1 MRHSVVESEKRLARR
16 LNGGQGQRGS
26 AILYGM
32 NNLAE
37 REPQIAFRSV
47 EPRVARPELPPFR
60 QSRCYCSRASLIN
73 LMTTSVHVCT
83 HLLANGDFV
92 TALVFAL
99 DRTGG
104 ESLSNLAPGDNGQQ
118 EDRQRDDE
126 TSCLRVQGLMPYC
139 FFMRLAFT
147 LCNTVAKTGEIMC

>member
-1 MRHSVVESEKRLARR
+1 MRRHPPPQCVE
-16 LNGGQGQRGS
+16 RGS

-47 EPRVARPELPPFR
+47 EPRAARPELPPSR

-83 HLLANGDFV
+83 HLLANGI
-92 TALVFAL
+92 
-99 DRTGG
+99 
-104 ESLSNLAPGDNGQQ
+104 LSRPSRSRSPGDSRSKCCLSICLIGHGQ
-118 EDRQRDDE
+118 
-126 TSCLRVQGLMPYC
+126 S
-139 FFMRLAFT
+139 
-147 LCNTVAKTGEIMC
+147 

>member
-47 EPRVARPELPPFR
+47 EPRAARPELPPSR

-92 TALVFAL
+92 TALAK
-99 DRTGG
+99 
-104 ESLSNLAPGDNGQQ
+104 SLA
-118 EDRQRDDE
+118 RR
-126 TSCLRVQGLMPYC
+126 
-139 FFMRLAFT
+139 FT
-147 LCNTVAKTGEIMC
+147 LKVLPVDLPDRAWPVVIITLKNRTLSPVVELFIERARQFTRPMCAEQPTPKQ